1 MLRVVVHPDVCA
13 QRPLARV
20 DGENARQDLEEGGL
34 ARPIDA
40 HERHPLPPLDLEVD
54 AVVDHGGTVRLVNA
68 HQASHEPPRAR
79 RLRKGEADAPRP
91 PPDLDALELV
101 QHLDAALHLARLG
114 RLVAEALHETL
125 DLGHAL
131 GLVARPR
138 LEEGLA
144 RLALDEE
151 MIIVAH
157 VEGDG
162 AVRHLRDGGDHTVE
176 EIPVVGDDD
185 HAALVRR
192 EKSLQPLQRLDV
204 EVVGRLVEEE
214 EIGGEEEESGQG
226 RPHAPASRELR
237 E

>member
-1 MLRVVVHPDVCA
+1 MCPA
-13 QRPLARV
+13 SLARV

-54 AVVDHGGTVRLVNA
+54 AVVDHGGTVRLVDA

-131 GLVARPR
+131 
-138 LEEGLA
+138 GLA